1 MTIISYHEIFSKSKN
16 NKIVIVNS
24 LVFSIFICFIFGS
37 NYFANVINKLIFYI
51 HENLNDMNKKGKIIW
66 LFFSFSFIGIIMIQ
80 PLRIIKEEKQK
91 NLDIIMKTTLS
102 MKLINTNE
110 FENAIRI
117 SYFGD
122 LILLKDQVI
131 SAKNNLTGKY
141 EFDEMFKNTWDYLQ
155 KSDLSIGVYEG
166 PSAGNKTSYS
176 TSNYGDGIP
185 LYLNYQDE
193 FQNPLKK

>member
-1 MTIISYHEIFSKSKN
+1 
-16 NKIVIVNS
+16 
-24 LVFSIFICFIFGS
+24 
-37 NYFANVINKLIFYI
+37 
-51 HENLNDMNKKGKIIW
+51 
-66 LFFSFSFIGIIMIQ
+66 
-80 PLRIIKEEKQK
+80 
-91 NLDIIMKTTLS
+91 MKTTLS